1 MDFKG
6 KNALVTGA
14 GAIGG
19 LGYAVARILA
29 SGGADVTVTGRDPRR
44 GAQVVENLGGR
55 LRFGDTVPLA
65 RVADPTEVAE
75 VVAFLASDRAS
86 FTTGAI
92 VAADGGR
99 SAV

>member
-19 LGYAVARILA
+19 LGYAVARSLA

-55 LRFGDTVPLA
+55 LRFLLA
-65 RVADPTEVAE
+65 DLSKVEDVRRLADAVGPQASAWPPWPPTARPRRRW
-75 VVAFLASDRAS
+75 SP
-86 FTTGAI
+86 
-92 VAADGGR
+92 
-99 SAV
+99 

>member
-55 LRFGDTVPLA
+55 LRFLSADLSKVDTCGGS
-65 RVADPTEVAE
+65 PT
-75 VVAFLASDRAS
+75 
-86 FTTGAI
+86 
-92 VAADGGR
+92 R
-99 SAV
+99 SAPSIFLSTTPRSCSARPRRRWSP